1 MGNVSVVQEK
11 LAELTSKWLEA
22 KATMAKLAQDRADI
36 VDQAADEATGEL
48 LKAFDDVAKLFRSG
62 VVKKKFGIL
71 MDEIETIHSLDPNYL
86 QRLGNSPFAYDI
98 LSKTQPGSTLL
109 KFMAE
114 VCRKEQEEDNSFV
127 G

>member
-1 MGNVSVVQEK
+1 MGISKVQDK
-11 LAELTSKWLEA
+11 LAKLNNEWIAA
-22 KATMAKLAQDRADI
+22 KATVDKLAKAKREIIDE
-36 VDQAADEATGEL
+36 AADEAVGEL
-48 LKAFDDVAKLFRSG
+48 VKAFDDVAKLFRSG